1 MTGPRILMSASD
13 DPMRL
18 ESAYFRYM
26 REAGADV
33 QGWTT
38 ASKPTMVAPS
48 LVSRVIARL
57 LPGRRQGELGRDLM
71 AHVEAKAPEV
81 LFLFKAMDI
90 RPAVLKAIRARGVK
104 LVNYNAD
111 HPLEYF
117 SRGSGNANV
126 RDAIPFYDLYV
137 TYSEN
142 IAGQLRAAHSDLAVG
157 VVPFGHEVDDARFQ
171 RIAAEAE
178 VPRACF
184 LGNPDEQRVA
194 AIRTLADAGIPIDVY
209 GFGWP
214 KFLSPGP
221 LVTVN
226 GPLHGDAMMAALRR
240 YRLQLNVFRPHN
252 ADSHNMRSFEVP
264 ACGGIMLAEDS
275 SEHRRFFE
283 AGQEAFYF
291 KDPAAMVEGARHLMA
306 LSSGEADAVRVA
318 ARARSVSSGYHYAD
332 RARTMWGLIKN
343 IHSSEQP
350 VADSQ

>member
-1 MTGPRILMSASD
+1 MTGPGILMSASD

-33 QGWTT
+33 RGWTT
-38 ASKPTMVAPS
+38 ASRPTMAAPT
-48 LVSRVIARL
+48 LAARIARRL
-57 LPGRRQGELGRDLM
+57 FPGRQQAELGRDLI
-71 AHVEAKAPEV
+71 AHVEAESPEV
-81 LFLFKAMDI
+81 LFLFKGMDI
-90 RPAVLKAIRARGVK
+90 RPATLRAIRDRGVR

-137 TYSEN
+137 TYSDN
-142 IAGQLRAAHSDLAVG
+142 IARQLRAAHPDLAVG
-157 VVPFGHEVDDARFQ
+157 VVPFGHEVDEPRFQ
-171 RIAAEAE
+171 RISSEEE
-178 VPRACF
+178 VVRACF
-184 LGNPDEQRVA
+184 LGNPDAQRVA
-194 AIRTLADAGIPIDVY
+194 AIRTLADAGIAIDVY
-209 GFGWP
+209 GFDWP
-214 KFLSPGP
+214 KFLAPGP
-221 LVTVN
+221 LVTVH

-283 AGQEAFYF
+283 AGKEAFYF
-291 KDPAAMVEGARHLMA
+291 GDPAAMVEGARHLMA
-306 LSSGEADAVRVA
+306 LSVGEADAIRTA
-318 ARARSVSSGYHYAD
+318 ARARTVASGYHYAD
-332 RARTMWGLIKN
+332 RARTMWDLITALPAKKD
-343 IHSSEQP
+343 IR
-350 VADSQ
+350 

>member
-1 MTGPRILMSASD
+1 MTGPCILMSASD

-33 QGWTT
+33 RGWTT
-38 ASKPTMVAPS
+38 ASRPTMTAPP
-48 LVSRVIARL
+48 LVSRIARRL
-57 LPGRRQGELGRDLM
+57 FPGRHQAELGRDLI
-71 AHVEAKAPEV
+71 AHVEAESPDI
-81 LFLFKAMDI
+81 LFLFKGMDI
-90 RPAVLKAIRARGVK
+90 RPATLRAIRDRGVR

-142 IAGQLRAAHSDLAVG
+142 IAGQLRAAHPDLAVC

-171 RIAAEAE
+171 RITGEAE

-194 AIRTLADAGIPIDVY
+194 AIRTLADAGIPVDVY
-209 GFGWP
+209 GFDWP

-283 AGQEAFYF
+283 AGKEAFFF
-291 KDPAAMVEGARHLMA
+291 KDPAAMIEGARHVMA
-306 LSSGEADAVRVA
+306 LSPSEADAIRRA
-318 ARARSVSSGYHYAD
+318 ARARTVASRYHYAYRAQAMWD
-332 RARTMWGLIKN
+332 LIRALPKERAR
-343 IHSSEQP
+343 
-350 VADSQ
+350 